1 MDAALEYH
9 QENPGISLRKVAKLF
24 GVPRA
29 TLQDHVKTPRKRREE
44 KKTNRLLTAVEE
56 KAICNYIDRLDNI
69 NMAVRGEFI
78 CDAANA
84 IIRARQR
91 SGDTTTPMHLVKPP
105 WVTRF
110 LKRHGYSSRPQ
121 KILDLTPKE
130 AQNVEVIQEY
140 FQQLQEVIEREGIQ
154 PDDIWNMDETG
165 FRIGMKS
172 NAMIITK
179 RKRAHYFALP
189 QNRETATAIEAIS
202 AGGRVI
208 PAFLILS
215 ALTHVANWYDE
226 IQGLDP
232 DTRVA
237 VVESGYSNDELALN
251 WLQHFNEHSRK
262 GQVGAKRLL
271 LVDGHGSHHTAQF
284 IEFCDNNG
292 IIPFGMPS
300 NLTHLLQPL
309 DVCVFQPYKDYHGLA
324 LDRLVRDGAIE
335 ITKLE
340 FLSIIEEIRKKAF
353 KESTIKSAFKK
364 AGIYPLDCSEI
375 IKDILNRQPAKTPS
389 PPCEPSS
396 SEITTPTNYRQLNK
410 SANKIERVIFSDPS
424 FSPSKARLLG
434 RFVRGALFSAATGV
448 QMQRDLSR
456 TKYATAVRA
465 QKRNAKNYR
474 LQSGGILKVSEA
486 RNMVIQRK
494 EDDIAKAKAVLDR
507 YAKKLHNTAK
517 KGYFEA
523 AKKAR
528 EWRRIG
534 ILDPLEILE
543 TGRVKRWLIKG

>member
-1 MDAALEYH
+1 MDAALDYH
-9 QENPGISLRKVAKLF
+9 KENPGISLRRVAKLF
-24 GVPRA
+24 GVARA
-29 TLQDHVKTPRKRREE
+29 TLQDRVKTPRKRKED
-44 KKTNRLLTAVEE
+44 KNCGRLLTAVEE
-56 KAICNYIDRLDNI
+56 KALCNYIDRLDSI
-69 NMAVRGEFI
+69 NMAVRGEFV

-84 IIRARQR
+84 IIRARHR
-91 SGDTTTPMHLVKPP
+91 PDDTTPIHIVKPR
-105 WVTRF
+105 WATRF
-110 LKRHGYSSRPQ
+110 FQRHGYSSRPQ
-121 KILDLTPKE
+121 KMLDLVRKE
-130 AQNVEVIQEY
+130 AENIEVIQDY
-140 FQQLQEVIEREGIQ
+140 FRQLQEVINREGIL
-154 PDDIWNMDETG
+154 PDDTWNMDETG

-189 QNRETATAIEAIS
+189 ENRESATAVEAIS
-202 AGGRVI
+202 ASGRVI

-215 ALTHVANWYDE
+215 SLTHCANWYHE
-226 IQGLDP
+226 LQGLDP
-232 DTRVA
+232 EARVA
-237 VVESGYSNDELALN
+237 VAETGYSNDELALS

-309 DVCVFQPYKDYHGLA
+309 DVCVFQPYKHYHGLA
-324 LDRLVRDGAIE
+324 LDRLVRDGAVE
-335 ITKLE
+335 ITKLD
-340 FLSIIEEIRKKAF
+340 FLSIIEEVRRKAF
-353 KESTIKSAFKK
+353 KESTIKAAFKK
-364 AGIYPLDCSEI
+364 SGIYPLDCSII
-375 IKDILNRQPAKTPS
+375 IKDILNRQPLNTPS
-389 PPCEPSS
+389 PAHEPSS
-396 SEITTPTNYRQLNK
+396 SEITTPTTYRQLNK
-410 SANKIERVIFSDPS
+410 SANKIEKVIFSDPS
-424 FSPSKARLLG
+424 FSPSKAQLLG

-456 TKYATAVRA
+456 TKYATAVRS

-486 RNMVIQRK
+486 RNMIIKRK
-494 EDDIAKAKAVLDR
+494 GDEIAKAQAVLDR
-507 YAKKLHNTAK
+507 YAKKLHNTVK
-517 KGYFEA
+517 KGYFET

-543 TGRVKRWLIKG
+543 TGRAKRFLIKG